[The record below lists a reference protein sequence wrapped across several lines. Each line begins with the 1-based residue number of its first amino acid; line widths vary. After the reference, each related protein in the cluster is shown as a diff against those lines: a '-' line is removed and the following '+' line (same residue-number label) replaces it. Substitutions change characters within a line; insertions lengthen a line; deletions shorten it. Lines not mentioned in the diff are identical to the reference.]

1 MSSASCMLSMRKE
14 NLKEILVE
22 RENRALAKRVL
33 NVKSFCDPNGK
44 DLDDYRRH
52 QRMVQVRQEFHHYS
66 GTQVAAARQKA
77 QKSPSKPRV
86 AASLSESNL
95 HHLDSLL
102 CPWDL
107 PKANHP
113 SQAQGEDSSAEKLAV
128 AEVAEEKS
136 PGAEAS
142 GEAPEAA
149 PVAMATFD
157 VPSSQVAPKFL
168 DTQLPPVKEEPLAS
182 HSGGADQV
190 VAQSPVVASSTSGG
204 SPVAVE
210 STALASPEPRTNLEP
225 SHLLDATGGLNRSEP
240 STATMESSAATVH
253 QEESPKE
260 EMPVAA
266 LQATQPQAADF
277 AGTAATPSNAELA
290 ASLGGV
296 GHAAEPDRHA
306 DPFGDMGMFDKPPE
320 FKTKRRRER
329 PAD

>member
-1 MSSASCMLSMRKE
+1 
-14 NLKEILVE
+14 
-22 RENRALAKRVL
+22 
-33 NVKSFCDPNGK
+33 
-44 DLDDYRRH
+44 
-52 QRMVQVRQEFHHYS
+52 
-66 GTQVAAARQKA
+66 
-77 QKSPSKPRV
+77 
-86 AASLSESNL
+86 
-95 HHLDSLL
+95 
-102 CPWDL
+102 
-107 PKANHP
+107 
-113 SQAQGEDSSAEKLAV
+113 
-128 AEVAEEKS
+128 
-136 PGAEAS
+136 
-142 GEAPEAA
+142 
-149 PVAMATFD
+149 MATFD

-266 LQATQPQAADF
+266 LQATQEMKEPQHHRPDFLDWADDLLTKLKVDMPFITGQAASLDPIVLVEDCAGGATATYCMPQAADF